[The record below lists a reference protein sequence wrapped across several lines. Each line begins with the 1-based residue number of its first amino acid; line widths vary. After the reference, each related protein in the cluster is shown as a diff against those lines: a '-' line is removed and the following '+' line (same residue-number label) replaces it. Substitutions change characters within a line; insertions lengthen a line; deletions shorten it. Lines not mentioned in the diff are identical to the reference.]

1 MTSKN
6 TKNVDIFKNK
16 LRFKGYAE
24 STIDCYS
31 YFIGLF
37 LEYTGK
43 RLSHITH
50 TDAYSFVG
58 ECSDCNHSQKNQ
70 VISAIKLF
78 YKYVLNAK
86 LNRVELERPRKQKK
100 LPRVIDSAELEHKLS
115 QIKNLKH
122 KTILE
127 LGYRCGLRVS
137 EVVNLEIKDIDSKKI
152 LIRNSKGNKD
162 RYVPISESM
171 LRFLRAYYKAYR
183 PSVYM
188 FEGTHGKYSA
198 TSCQKIF
205 KKYIDAN
212 KSFHTL
218 RHSCFTTMMERNTN
232 LHVIQTIAGHV
243 SSRTTEVY
251 LHVASHHLQGAAL

>member
-1 MTSKN
+1 MYTKNHLDYRDFKTALQSKN
-6 TKNVDIFKNK
+6 
-16 LRFKGYAE
+16 YAE
-24 STIDCYS
+24 NTISNYS
-31 YFIGLF
+31 HYLGLF
-37 LEYTGK
+37 LEFTDKPRTRITSVDVK
-43 RLSHITH
+43 RYMTEISIC
-50 TDAYSFVG
+50 DNSV
-58 ECSDCNHSQKNQ
+58 KNQ
-70 VISAIKLF
+70 SISAIKLYF
-78 YKYVLNAK
+78 KYVLNK
-86 LNRVELERPRKQKK
+86 KIEYVFTERPRKQKK
-100 LPRVIDSAELEHKLS
+100 LPRVIDSSELDHRLS

-171 LRFLRAYYKAYR
+171 LRVLRAYYRAYK
-183 PSVYM
+183 PVVCL
-188 FEGTHGKYSA
+188 FEGTHGKYSVA
-198 TSCQKIF
+198 SCQKIF

-251 LHVASHHLQGAAL
+251 LHVANHHLQEAAL

>member
-1 MTSKN
+1 MPSRSI
-6 TKNVDIFKNK
+6 KNVDIFKNK

-31 YFIGLF
+31 YFVRLF
-37 LEYTGK
+37 LEYTNK

-50 TDAYSFVG
+50 TDAYAFIEEYS
-58 ECSDCNHSQKNQ
+58 ESNNSQKNQ

-86 LNRVELERPRKQKK
+86 LDRVKLERPRKQKK
-100 LPRVIDSAELEHKLS
+100 LPRVIDSEELEHKLS

-137 EVVNLEIKDIDSKKI
+137 EITNLEIKDIDSKKI

-171 LRFLRAYYKAYR
+171 LRVLRTYYKSYR
-183 PSVYM
+183 PRVYL
-188 FEGTHGKYSA
+188 FEGSRGKYSVA
-198 TSCQKIF
+198 SCQKIF

-232 LHVIQTIAGHV
+232 LHIIQAIAGHAK
-243 SSRTTEVY
+243 SSTTEIY
-251 LHVASHHLQGAAL
+251 LHVANHHLQEAAL